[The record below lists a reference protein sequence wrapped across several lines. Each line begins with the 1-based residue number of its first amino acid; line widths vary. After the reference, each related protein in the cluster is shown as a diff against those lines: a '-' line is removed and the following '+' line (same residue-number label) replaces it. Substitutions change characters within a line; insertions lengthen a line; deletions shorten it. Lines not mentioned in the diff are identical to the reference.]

1 MTREPSLSIIVV
13 PEDGGASRTFR
24 ISRTRKWALQAAG
37 VTVAFI
43 LMLGAGSWVV
53 LAVRSAQVPELR
65 AEIARL
71 EADQARTRELALALD
86 GLERRYERL
95 RTMLGAGSGETAS
108 SLWLP
113 PPTSGGSAS
122 AAGGAQGV
130 PSAWPLADRGFVTQS
145 LLEPGEGEHPG
156 VDIAIPAHTYVRAT
170 AAGSVV
176 EVGDDPI
183 YGFYVAL
190 DHGQGYRSLYAHAAE
205 TLVTTG
211 QPVRAGEVIALSG
224 STGRSTAPHLHF
236 EITRNG
242 TALDPLTM
250 VRPPS

>member
-37 VTVAFI
+37 VILACI

-65 AEIARL
+65 AELARL
-71 EADQARTRELALALD
+71 EADQARTRELALALE
-86 GLERRYERL
+86 GLEVRYERL
-95 RTMLGAGSGETAS
+95 RTMLGAGAGETAS
-108 SLWLP
+108 NLWLP

-122 AAGGAQGV
+122 ASGAQGV

-145 LLEPGEGEHPG
+145 LLEAGEGEHPG

-183 YGFYVAL
+183 YGFYVAI

-205 TLVTTG
+205 TFVTSG